1 MNDQNTEA
9 AAGSGYAAPA
19 GSVKP
24 IAVLRLTD
32 LRLFRFEH
40 KDEMQDAIR
49 AMRER
54 DAGFVPLLWHAGANT
69 WTMPETWQ

>member
-1 MNDQNTEA
+1 MTMIAANPNTCEA
-9 AAGSGYAAPA
+9 T

-24 IAVLRLTD
+24 FAVLRLTD

-54 DAGFVPLLWHAGANT
+54 DAGFVPLLWHAGVNT
-69 WTMPETWQ
+69 WTIPEMWQ